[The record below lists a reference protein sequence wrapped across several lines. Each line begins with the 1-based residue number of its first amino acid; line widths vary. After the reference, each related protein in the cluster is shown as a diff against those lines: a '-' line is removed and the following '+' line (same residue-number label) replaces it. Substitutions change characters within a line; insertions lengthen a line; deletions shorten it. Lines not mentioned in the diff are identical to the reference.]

1 MDGLREAK
9 TESISNIMQNHQEL
23 WEQLNENMRETDRNI
38 AECNRMHEMAQN
50 SLNELNAMLDSMI

>member
-1 MDGLREAK
+1 MDELREIKEEA
-9 TESISNIMQNHQEL
+9 INNIFSNHQIL
-23 WEQLNENMRETDRNI
+23 WEQLNENMQETDKNI